1 MEDKEIK
8 DNDASERQ
16 MRLKAL
22 RNKQKSKPASSSN
35 SNTLSS
41 GGLKGRRDAGD
52 DGGSDRKRQFIKKLL
67 EKKMQGGQEGGDSG
81 QKDNAQQR
89 KLLLEGLK
97 NKAGNDNKLSGKNLE
112 NFPRLKAL
120 LEKRNDQVPDD
131 SAAHIEELE
140 SRITQLETA
149 LKKTQEQLESASKA
163 DNKTSDTGPL
173 AKTEKIKAS

>member
-1 MEDKEIK
+1 VEDKETK

-22 RNKQKSKPASSSN
+22 RNKQKSKPANSSN
-35 SNTLSS
+35 SNALST

-52 DGGSDRKRQFIKKLL
+52 DGGSGRKRQFIKKLL
-67 EKKMQGGQEGGDSG
+67 EKKMQGGQEGGGSS
-81 QKDNAQQR
+81 QKGNVQQR

-97 NKAGNDNKLSGKNLE
+97 NKSVNDNELSGKNLE

-120 LEKRNDQVPDD
+120 LEKRNDQAPDD
-131 SAAHIEELE
+131 SSAHIEELE

-163 DNKTSDTGPL
+163 DNKKSDTVPS
-173 AKTEKIKAS
+173 AKTEEIKAS